1 MDKKQLL
8 DTDYKIA
15 YDFATK
21 AYQQFREVIKSIALF
36 GSVSKDIPK
45 KGSDIDVIVIV
56 DDCTVLWDEELI
68 AWYREELA
76 KLITKQN
83 YKKNLHIN
91 TVTLSTFW
99 NQVKEGDPVAINVL
113 RYGQPLIDYGGFFNP
128 LKVLLRR
135 GKIRP
140 TPEAIY
146 VALQRAPMHLTRSK
160 YAILGAVEGLYW
172 AMVDSAHAALM
183 MAGHTPPSPEH
194 IYDMLNK
201 VFSKKINRRLIED
214 FKEMYTL
221 VHNITHGNIKTIEGK
236 KIDEMQKK
244 AENFVNEMKLL
255 VKKLE

>member
-146 VALQRAPMHLTRSK
+146 ISLNRAPMHLSRSK
-160 YAILGAVEGLYW
+160 YALLSAVEGLYW

-183 MAGHTPPSPEH
+183 IAGHIPPSPEH
-194 IYDMLNK
+194 IYDMMKKTLP
-201 VFSKKINRRLIED
+201 KINRKCVED
-214 FKEMYTL
+214 FKEMY
-221 VHNITHGNIKTIEGK
+221 VIAHQINHGNIKSISGK
-236 KIDEMQKK
+236 QLDDLRKK
-244 AENFVNEMKLL
+244 AENFVNEMK
-255 VKKLE
+255 KEIKRIE

>member
-1 MDKKQLL
+1 MVKKELL

-36 GSVSKDIPK
+36 GSVSKGIPK
-45 KGSDIDVIVIV
+45 TKSDIDIIIVV
-56 DDCTVLWDEELI
+56 DDCTILWDEELI

-76 KLITKQN
+76 KLVTKQN
-83 YKKNLHIN
+83 YKKHLHIN

-99 NQVKEGDPVAINVL
+99 KQIKEGDPVAINVL
-113 RYGQPLIDYGGFFNP
+113 RYGEPLIDYGGFFNP

-140 TPEAIY
+140 TPESVYI
-146 VALQRAPMHLTRSK
+146 ALNRAPQHLTRSK

-183 MAGHTPPSPEH
+183 IAGHTPPSPEH
-194 IYDMLNK
+194 VYDMLKK
-201 VFSKKINRRLIED
+201 VFPKINKKLPED
-214 FKEMYTL
+214 FKEMYSL
-221 VHNITHGNIKTIEGK
+221 VHNITHGNIKTIKGRQ
-236 KIDEMQKK
+236 IDELQDK
-244 AENFVNEMKLL
+244 AVNFVKEMTLL
-255 VKKLE
+255 VKKIE